1 MRFSGDG
8 RVWNCRNS
16 LHFVD
21 MGRQNVDN
29 GSNCG
34 GCFMSEEQIQKYL
47 ERLETRGRELVGNW
61 GKAQEVL
68 QAAGI
73 CDANGKLT
81 ELYK

>member
-1 MRFSGDG
+1 
-8 RVWNCRNS
+8 
-16 LHFVD
+16 
-21 MGRQNVDN
+21 
-29 GSNCG
+29 
-34 GCFMSEEQIQKYL
+34 MSEEQIQKYL